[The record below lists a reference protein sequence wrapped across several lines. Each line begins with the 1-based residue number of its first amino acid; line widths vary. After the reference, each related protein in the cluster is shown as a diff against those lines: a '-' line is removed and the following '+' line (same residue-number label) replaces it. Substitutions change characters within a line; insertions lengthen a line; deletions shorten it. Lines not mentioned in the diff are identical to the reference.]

1 MCFLLALPSVASAEV
16 ETLDTDEERVLYTLG
31 VMLMKDLAVFR
42 LNDKDLEIL
51 QQGMRDALVGE
62 LLVDPNAFEAK
73 IQDLAMARLEATKK
87 TQASAASDF
96 VAAAKKKPGART
108 TKSGLVIRTLSPGKG
123 QSPRSDSKVT
133 AHYEGRLVDGTVFD
147 ASANRGQPL
156 TFPLNHV
163 IPCWSEA
170 VQLMKVGE
178 KAQLVCPPDIA
189 YGDKGAPPAIPPGA
203 TLVFDIH
210 LLSFK

>member
-1 MCFLLALPSVASAEV
+1 M
-16 ETLDTDEERVLYTLG
+16 
-31 VMLMKDLAVFR
+31 
-42 LNDKDLEIL
+42 
-51 QQGMRDALVGE
+51 
-62 LLVDPNAFEAK
+62 
-73 IQDLAMARLEATKK
+73 
-87 TQASAASDF
+87 
-96 VAAAKKKPGART
+96 
-108 TKSGLVIRTLSPGKG
+108 
-123 QSPRSDSKVT
+123 
-133 AHYEGRLVDGTVFD
+133 TVFD